1 MILSHQK
8 EIDYYTRMGVWGDK
22 TLVDVFRQNVER
34 NPQRLALVDPLN
46 KEKLVGLPAERLSY
60 AELSHRVDAL
70 ATALLAMNIT
80 KDDIVIVQLPNIWE
94 LSLAYMALARI
105 GALFS
110 PMPMQWREKEF
121 NYICDLTQAK
131 AYIGVESF
139 AGFSHMEMAKKIQ
152 SESPSLKHL
161 LALQELRKLSE
172 GQANSPLLDKIE
184 INANDVFSLC
194 WSSGTE
200 SNSKGCPMSH
210 NNWLAQIKVM
220 SKAFGQWDTRCQIIL
235 CTAPMVNMTG
245 VGMGLINWLY
255 SGGTTVF
262 HHPFDGEVL
271 FKQMMTEGI
280 TTTIL
285 VPSLLNMILK
295 HPQVDQLNLNSLEK
309 IMTGSA
315 PPSVWS
321 LEEFKRRWNID
332 VGCGWG
338 QTEGTG
344 IMTGVEDLPDAK
356 KRAHFYPNWSI
367 RRKESPVEGIEIKIV
382 DPDTNK
388 ILTEV
393 GAIGQL
399 AYKGPNVFPGYFRK
413 PDITAKSFDAD
424 GYFYTGDLFRI
435 EEEGYVSFFDRCK
448 DIIIRGGNNISAQEI
463 ENMLQA
469 HPKVMDVA
477 AVAMPDERLG
487 ERVCLFVVPKDKQQ
501 IPDLADLTDFMRK
514 QNIAV
519 YKLPE
524 RCEIIEAIPRNPVG
538 KIIKSQLRQLIVT
551 KLKAEGTI
559 VRE

>member
-1 MILSHQK
+1 MILSPQS
-8 EIDYYTRMGVWGDK
+8 EIDVYTRMGVWGNK
-22 TLVDVFRQNVER
+22 TLLDVFRGNVQK

-46 KEKLVGLPAERLSY
+46 KEKLLGLLPERLNY
-60 AELSHRVDAL
+60 AELSSRIDAL
-70 ATALLAMNIT
+70 ATALLGLGIQ
-80 KDDIVIVQLPNIWE
+80 KDDIVIVQLPNVWE
-94 LSLAYMALARI
+94 LTLVYMALARL

-121 NYICDLTQAK
+121 SYIAELTQAK
-131 AYIGVESF
+131 AYIGAEHF
-139 AGFSHMEMAKKIQ
+139 AGFAHMDMARELQKAL
-152 SESPSLKHL
+152 PSLQHL
-161 LALQELRKLSE
+161 FSLQDIRLLSVGPIDAPALDQ
-172 GQANSPLLDKIE
+172 IV
-184 INANDVFSLC
+184 INANDIFSLC

-220 SKAFGQWDTRCQIIL
+220 TKAFGVWDGRCQVIL
-235 CTAPMVNMTG
+235 CTAPMINMTG
-245 VGMGLINWLY
+245 VGIGLINWLY

-271 FKQMMTEGI
+271 FKQIMTEGP

-321 LEEFKRRWNID
+321 LQEFKRRWNID

-344 IMTGVEDLPDAK
+344 IMTSAEDMPDAQ

-367 RRKESPVEGIEIKIV
+367 RRSESPLPGIEIKIV
-382 DPDTNK
+382 DPDNQQV
-388 ILTEV
+388 LTHV

-399 AYKGPNVFPGYFRK
+399 AYKGPNVFPGYYKK
-413 PDITAKSFDAD
+413 PDITAKSFDSD

-435 EEEGYVSFFDRCK
+435 EADGYVSFFDRCK

-463 ENMLQA
+463 ENMLQG
-469 HPKVMDVA
+469 HPAVLDVA

-487 ERVCLFVVPKDKQQ
+487 ERVCVFVVPRDKNAP
-501 IPDLADLTDFMRK
+501 PDLQALTEFMR
-514 QNIAV
+514 QQHIAV

-524 RCEIIEAIPRNPVG
+524 RCEIVEMIPRNPVG
-538 KIIKSQLRQLIVT
+538 KIIKAQLRQRIVE
-551 KLKAEGTI
+551 KLKTEGVV

>member
-1 MILSHQK
+1 MILSPQS
-8 EIDYYTRMGVWGDK
+8 EIDFYSRMGVWGDK
-22 TLVDVFRQNVER
+22 TLLDVFRGNVQK
-34 NPQRLALVDPLN
+34 NPQRLALIDPLN
-46 KEKLVGLPAERLSY
+46 KEKLLGLAPERLTY
-60 AELSHRVDAL
+60 AELSLRVDAL
-70 ATALLAMNIT
+70 ATALLGLGIQ
-80 KDDIVIVQLPNIWE
+80 KDDIVIVQLPNVWE
-94 LSLAYMALARI
+94 LTLVYMALARL

-121 NYICDLTQAK
+121 HYIAELTQAK
-131 AYIGVESF
+131 AYIGAEHF
-139 AGFSHMEMAKKIQ
+139 AGFAQMEMAKHVQKD
-152 SESPSLKHL
+152 SPSLKHL
-161 LALQELRKLSE
+161 LSLQDIRLLSV
-172 GQANSPLLDKIE
+172 GPADVQRLDQIVIQANDI
-184 INANDVFSLC
+184 FSLC

-220 SKAFGQWDTRCQIIL
+220 SKAFGVWDDRCQVIL

-245 VGMGLINWLY
+245 VGIGLINWLF

-271 FKQMMTEGI
+271 FRQIMTEGP

-321 LEEFKRRWNID
+321 LQEFKRRWNID

-344 IMTGVEDLPDAK
+344 IMTSAEDMPDAQ

-367 RRKESPVEGIEIKIV
+367 RRHESPLPGIEIKVV
-382 DPDTNK
+382 DPDNQQV
-388 ILTEV
+388 LTQT

-399 AYKGPNVFPGYFRK
+399 AYKGPNVFPGYYKK
-413 PDITAKSFDAD
+413 PDITAKSFDSE

-435 EEEGYVSFFDRCK
+435 EEDGYVSFFDRCK

-463 ENMLQA
+463 ENMLQG
-469 HPKVMDVA
+469 HPAVLDVA

-487 ERVCLFVVPKDKQQ
+487 ERVCVFVVPRDKNKV
-501 IPDLADLTDFMRK
+501 PGLSDLVEFMRK

-524 RCEIIEAIPRNPVG
+524 RCEIVEAIPRNPVG
-538 KIIKSQLRQLIVT
+538 KIIKPQLRQAIVQ
-551 KLKAEGTI
+551 KLKAEGVV